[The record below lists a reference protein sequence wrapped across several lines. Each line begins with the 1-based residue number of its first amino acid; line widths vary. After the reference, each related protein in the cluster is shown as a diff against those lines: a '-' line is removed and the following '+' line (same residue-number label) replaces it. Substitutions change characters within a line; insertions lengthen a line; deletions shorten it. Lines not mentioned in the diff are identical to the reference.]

1 MDDFVGSDLLIRLAD
16 WGNSEDGLTVVNLLD
31 IYAQDPMVGAP
42 PLTAFVK
49 EQLPATIAATEG
61 VFCVIGFQ
69 AGIPVALAYC
79 YTTLSTLL
87 CKPVVHIQSLVV
99 LSHARGN
106 GAGQRMLGFVEEHAR
121 QAGACHVTLEVLTSN
136 KRAIR
141 SYFRFGFKCKSFYQ
155 TGGFVMPLIRRL

>member
-1 MDDFVGSDLLIRLAD
+1 MDDYLGSDLLIRLAD
-16 WGNSEDGLTVVNLLD
+16 WSNPDDGLTAVDLLD
-31 IYAQDPMVGAP
+31 TYAQDPMVGAP
-42 PLTAFVK
+42 PLTAFVQ
-49 EQLPATIAATEG
+49 EQLPATIAATDG

-87 CKPVVHIQSLVV
+87 CQPVVHIQSLVV

-106 GAGQRMLGFVEEHAR
+106 GVGQRMLVFVEEHAR
-121 QAGACHVTLEVLTSN
+121 QAGACQVTLEVLTSN

-141 SYFRFGFKCKSFYQ
+141 SYFRFGFKCKSFNQ
-155 TGGFVMPLIRRL
+155 TGGVVIPLIRRL